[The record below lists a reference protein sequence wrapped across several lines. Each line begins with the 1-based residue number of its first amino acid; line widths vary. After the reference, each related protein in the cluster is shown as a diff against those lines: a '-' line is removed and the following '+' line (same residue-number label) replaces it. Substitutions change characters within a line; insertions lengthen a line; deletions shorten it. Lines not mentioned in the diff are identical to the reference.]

1 MANQWLSSAVTAP
14 LPLPAA
20 RPFADFLRRYLFFFA
35 VPLVVAAD
43 AGIIHLMFRLTF
55 ALRYEW
61 KLLAPWHLAAPPWM
75 PYFWASWAV
84 AAVWVGMMAVFGMY
98 KDRRGHGHFDDAVL
112 LSFALGTGA
121 VLALAATFFYRDFTY
136 SRLVLVFASGFTWLA
151 LSGWHYVVRQ
161 AQREL
166 LVRGWGAI
174 NTLVVGCNSLSE
186 TVGTRMYRH
195 PEIGHR
201 LTGFVP
207 AWDEVVEGDHWVFP
221 AWSREANETAGRGPV
236 LGGLDQL
243 DRVVARHYIDEVI
256 FAVPGAAF
264 KDLFQLMGQCSMSG
278 RPLRFRIVPE
288 LTELVT
294 AKLTIGELDGV
305 PTLEIWDV
313 PLRKWHNRFVK
324 RTMDVVLSAAGLMLL
339 SPLLLAFGLWVM
351 ADGGPPLY
359 SQERMGRDGR
369 TFGLLKFRTMVP
381 DAETASGPVWA
392 SPRDPRVTRLGA
404 VLRRFS
410 LDELPQLWNVL
421 IGDMSLVGP
430 RPERPYFVDR
440 FRTFVP
446 KYMDRHLVRAGLTG
460 WAQINGLRGEEGS
473 IEERTR
479 YDIYYIENWSLLFDL
494 KIMLRTLYEVVVHK
508 AY

>member
-1 MANQWLSSAVTAP
+1 MANQWLSSAVTAQ
-14 LPLPAA
+14 LPLPVS
-20 RPFADFLRRYLFFFA
+20 RPWSDILRRHIFWLA
-35 VPLVVAAD
+35 VPLVLAAD
-43 AGIIHLMFRLTF
+43 AAIIHLMFRLTY

-61 KLLAPWHLAAPPWM
+61 KLLAPWQLAPPPWS
-75 PYFWASWAV
+75 PYFWGSWVV
-84 AAVWVGMMAVFGMY
+84 ALLWVAMMAAFGMY
-98 KDRRGHGHFDDAVL
+98 RDRRGAGHFDDAVL
-112 LSFALGTGA
+112 LSC
-121 VLALAATFFYRDFTY
+121 ALAAGVVLGLAASFFYRDFSY
-136 SRLVLVFASGFTWLA
+136 SRLVLVFASGFTWFSLTA
-151 LSGWHYVVRQ
+151 WHYLVRQ
-161 AQREL
+161 AQRSL
-166 LVRGWGAI
+166 LLRGWGTL

-207 AWDEVVEGDHWVFP
+207 AWDEKVEGDHWVFP
-221 AWSREANETAGRGPV
+221 AWSRDENEQAGHGPV
-236 LGGLDQL
+236 LGTLEQL
-243 DRVVARHYIDEVI
+243 DRVVARHNIDEVI

-264 KDLFQLMGQCSMSG
+264 KDLFQLMSRCSMAG

-294 AKLTIGELDGV
+294 AKLNIGELDGV

-313 PLRKWHNRFVK
+313 PLRKWHNRFLK
-324 RTMDVVLSAAGLMLL
+324 RSMDIALSALAM
-339 SPLLLAFGLWVM
+339 LLLAPFLGAIALWVM
-351 ADGGPPLY
+351 ADGGPALY

-381 DAETASGPVWA
+381 DAETSSGPVWT
-392 SPRDPRVTRLGA
+392 SRQDPRVTRLGA

-421 IGDMSLVGP
+421 AGDMSLVGP

>member
-1 MANQWLSSAVTAP
+1 MANQWLSSAATAQ
-14 LPLPAA
+14 LPMPVA
-20 RPFADFLRRYLFFFA
+20 RPVRDILRRNVFWFA
-35 VPLVVAAD
+35 VPLVVMAD
-43 AGIIHLMFRLTF
+43 AGIIHLMFRLTY

-61 KLLAPWHLAAPPWM
+61 KLLAPWQLSPPPWE
-75 PYFWASWAV
+75 PYFWGSWAV
-84 AAVWVGMMAVFGMY
+84 ALLWVTMMATFGMY
-98 KDRRGHGHFDDAVL
+98 RDRRGHGHFDDAVL
-112 LSFALGTGA
+112 LACALAAGV
-121 VLALAATFFYRDFTY
+121 VLALAASFFYRDFSY
-136 SRLVLVFASGFTWLA
+136 SRLVLVFASGYTCVA
-151 LSGWHYVVRQ
+151 LTSWHYVVRQ
-161 AQREL
+161 AQRGL
-166 LVRGWGAI
+166 LLQGWGAI

-207 AWDEVVEGDHWVFP
+207 AWNEDVRGDRWVFP
-221 AWSREANETAGRGPV
+221 AWSRDENQLAGHGAV
-236 LGGLDQL
+236 LGTLEQL
-243 DRVVARHYIDEVI
+243 DRVVARHEIDEVI

-264 KDLFQLMGQCSMSG
+264 KDLFDLMGRCSMAG

-294 AKLTIGELDGV
+294 AKLNIGELDGV

-324 RTMDVVLSAAGLMLL
+324 RSMDVCLT
-339 SPLLLAFGLWVM
+339 LLAAVGL
-351 ADGGPPLY
+351 APFLATIALLIKAQGGPVLY
-359 SQERMGRDGR
+359 SQERLGRDGR

-381 DAETASGPVWA
+381 DAEGTSGPVWT
-392 SPRDPRVTRLGA
+392 SRQDPRVTRLGA
-404 VLRRFS
+404 FLRRFS

-421 IGDMSLVGP
+421 VGDMSLVGP
-430 RPERPYFVDR
+430 RPERPYFVDQ

-446 KYMDRHLVRAGLTG
+446 KYMDRHLVRSGLTG